1 MTARALKA
9 SQARAATRSTL
20 PAGQVRVCKSP
31 IWGVWGRAREVRG
44 RGLGSLFQ
52 GCLEERKRKHI
63 LRPPTGCQALA
74 HEALEKQ
81 SKALEP

>member
-1 MTARALKA
+1 M
-9 SQARAATRSTL
+9 
-20 PAGQVRVCKSP
+20 
-31 IWGVWGRAREVRG
+31 RG

>member
-9 SQARAATRSTL
+9 SQAPAATRSTL

-31 IWGVWGRAREVRG
+31 EPYWGGAREVRG

-63 LRPPTGCQALA
+63 LGPPTGCQALA